1 VRARSGAIAAGAAAA
16 AVGGALAAR
25 AGGRALVTRA
35 ERRLNPV
42 GASGPHSVSPRAREV
57 HARSLVV
64 DLHADPLLW
73 GRDLL
78 VRGARGHVDV
88 PRLIDGN
95 VAVQVFGVA
104 TKSPRHLNIERND
117 DRSDDVTLLAI
128 GSGWPPGTWRSLTGR
143 ALHLARRLHD
153 AAARSAGSLA
163 VLRSSADLDALLA
176 RRSADPATVG
186 GLLAIEGAHALG
198 PDLAGLDAIDD
209 AGFRMVGLAHF
220 FDNAVAGSAHGVEK
234 GGLTVL
240 GRELVAELEGRQ
252 ILVDVAHASR
262 QSIDDVLAIA
272 RRPVVA
278 SHTGVCGVADNAR
291 NLPDD
296 QLRGIAAT
304 GGIVGVGFWPTAC
317 GGDDAASI
325 ARSIAY
331 AASVAGIDHVGLGS
345 DFDGG
350 VAVPFDASGMALLT
364 EALLD
369 EGLDEASVA
378 QVMGGNAIR
387 VLRTGLPKSRRRRA
401 SPRANPAS
409 GGAHETVRIAR
420 NAPRSVTRGAKSGD

>member
-1 VRARSGAIAAGAAAA
+1 VRPGSRAVAVAAAAAA
-16 AVGGALAAR
+16 AVGAVAAR
-25 AGGRALVTRA
+25 AGGRALVART
-35 ERRLNPV
+35 ERRLNGIAAAPPYE
-42 GASGPHSVSPRAREV
+42 ASERAREL
-57 HARSLVV
+57 HARSTVV

-78 VRGARGHVDV
+78 VRGTRGHIDV
-88 PRLIDGN
+88 PRLLDGN

-117 DRSDDVTLLAI
+117 DRSDDVTALAVAR
-128 GSGWPPGTWRSLTGR
+128 GWPPSTWRSLTARATYLAGR
-143 ALHLARRLHD
+143 LID
-153 AAARSAGSLA
+153 AADRSAG
-163 VLRSSADLDALLA
+163 VLTVVRFAPELDAFLE
-176 RRSADPATVG
+176 RRASEPRIVA

-198 PDLAGLDAIDD
+198 PDLGGLDAIEA

-234 GGLTVL
+234 GGLTAL
-240 GRELVAELEGRQ
+240 GRELVAMLEARSM
-252 ILVDVAHASR
+252 IVDLAHSSR
-262 QSIDDVLAIA
+262 ATIDDVLAIA

-304 GGIVGVGFWPTAC
+304 GGIVGIGFWPTAC
-317 GGDDAASI
+317 GGEDAAAI

-331 AASVAGIDHVGLGS
+331 AAGEAGIDHVGLGS

-350 VAVPFDASGMALLT
+350 VTVPFDASGMALIT
-364 EALLD
+364 EALLA
-369 EGLDEASVA
+369 EGLDEASIA
-378 QVMGGNAIR
+378 KVMGGNAVR
-387 VLRTGLPKSRRRRA
+387 VLRAGLP
-401 SPRANPAS
+401 
-409 GGAHETVRIAR
+409 
-420 NAPRSVTRGAKSGD
+420 